1 SNSQAGMRK
10 PGRRSRH
17 SRSYV
22 ATARGL
28 ESTFHR
34 EEKTIMMLFR
44 QTVLGNLI
52 PLLLLLGAC
61 ATHHA
66 PVSQSDVSVTDATV
80 TAVDHSQR
88 RVTLKEKDGS
98 ESTVDVGDA
107 VKNFDQVQVGDVLRI
122 TQTQTVA
129 WQLRKSGEAA
139 PGASVQESA
148 TVAKPG
154 EKPGMQ
160 HGRTVNVTATITA
173 IDKAKETVT
182 LRGPEGTLQTVKVA
196 DPNNLKKVAVG
207 DLVDISYTESIA
219 VAIVPVKKK

>member
-1 SNSQAGMRK
+1 M
-10 PGRRSRH
+10 
-17 SRSYV
+17 V
-22 ATARGL
+22 
-28 ESTFHR
+28 
-34 EEKTIMMLFR
+34 LFR
-44 QTVLGNLI
+44 QTVLVSLI
-52 PLLLLLGAC
+52 SLIWLLGAC
-61 ATHHA
+61 ATKQHA
-66 PVSQSDVSVTDATV
+66 PVSQSDVSVTEATV